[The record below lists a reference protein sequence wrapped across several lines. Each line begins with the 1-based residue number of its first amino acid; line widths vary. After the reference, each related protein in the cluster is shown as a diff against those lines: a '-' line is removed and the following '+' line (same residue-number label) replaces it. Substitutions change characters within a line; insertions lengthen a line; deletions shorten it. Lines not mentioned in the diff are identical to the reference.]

1 MFHECSILK
10 TLIHRIIR
18 KRNQI
23 KHLSH
28 PAPYPDTINLFNFA
42 AVEVGGDMGNEFL
55 GDEQIIVGEQ
65 DPGHDVA
72 VVAIV
77 FEGVFVAQVIETIG
91 FGMVVMKRLP
101 EIPGN
106 DLVAVLDKFKM
117 KYSGKISG
125 NKKRISLS
133 INKLI
138 RLIVGVARL
147 LISFVKL
154 YVRTCD
160 PPDSQVGMR

>member
-1 MFHECSILK
+1 
-10 TLIHRIIR
+10 
-18 KRNQI
+18 
-23 KHLSH
+23 
-28 PAPYPDTINLFNFA
+28 
-42 AVEVGGDMGNEFL
+42 MGNEYL